1 MTTVAEKYAQAKE
14 QYAQIGVDTD
24 AALKKLQDVKIS
36 MHCWQGDDVTG
47 FLFPDG
53 DLTGGIMSTGNYPGA
68 AHTSQELR
76 QDLEKAFSLI
86 PGKHKLNLHA
96 IYLDTDVE
104 LLHSI
109 DNLLNNALELK
120 VVGIV
125 RPNST
130 TLSTQENYGSIWYTS
145 ELTEYVVDK
154 INATAIAQEQLDNPN
169 LNVFTG
175 LEFSNEEF
183 KIEDLSAATDDGGY
197 KKFVWYMPE
206 NLRDTKTGLTE
217 MTERTLA
224 QTDGKAS
231 YIQING
237 VENTELKS
245 VSYNILLGDPNTNMG
260 DFNVRHNHVYTVT
273 VDLVG
278 ANTADSRLEVV
289 DAYMDNCAMVVPNS
303 GDAGAAVFNLKKMT
317 AGWVT
322 EVPKSNMRASILW
335 QDAKGMMTNDNVKL
349 DIAKGTLTVK
359 STNNIVGNAVVAVYN
374 SANDGEGEILWSWHV
389 WVTEYHPDGSQNYG
403 LGENSKAIVPGGQV
417 HTYGPEYMKVN
428 PGKVMMDR
436 NLGATKTYN
445 DGNVPQAG
453 DTEADK
459 AFGLLYQWG
468 RKDAFPG
475 ADGSTVT
482 LTTGAVTTIPIYG
495 ADGNALTEN
504 GTGLK
509 FINIT
514 TLGVINNNA
523 LVYSIK
529 NPLSIIYNTT
539 SPQDWYSNTD
549 THNNSLW
556 LPSRKTNYD
565 PCPSGW
571 RLPSEEIW
579 FDFLTNDKFPYY
591 SQGVQQESS
600 TGYYATNGRLYA
612 QLTWF
617 PISGCRPS
625 ISGLV
630 SECGK
635 TCYYWTAT
643 SLDNNSKYFALT
655 FNKANIGEGGHRA
668 GGLSVRCVQE

>member
-1 MTTVAEKYAQAKE
+1 M
-14 QYAQIGVDTD
+14 
-24 AALKKLQDVKIS
+24 
-36 MHCWQGDDVTG
+36 
-47 FLFPDG
+47 
-53 DLTGGIMSTGNYPGA
+53 
-68 AHTSQELR
+68 
-76 QDLEKAFSLI
+76 LI
-86 PGKHKLNLHA
+86 
-96 IYLDTDVE
+96 
-104 LLHSI
+104 
-109 DNLLNNALELK
+109 
-120 VVGIV
+120 
-125 RPNST
+125 
-130 TLSTQENYGSIWYTS
+130 
-145 ELTEYVVDK
+145 
-154 INATAIAQEQLDNPN
+154 
-169 LNVFTG
+169 
-175 LEFSNEEF
+175 
-183 KIEDLSAATDDGGY
+183 
-197 KKFVWYMPE
+197 
-206 NLRDTKTGLTE
+206 
-217 MTERTLA
+217 
-224 QTDGKAS
+224 
-231 YIQING
+231 
-237 VENTELKS
+237 
-245 VSYNILLGDPNTNMG
+245 
-260 DFNVRHNHVYTVT
+260 
-273 VDLVG
+273 
-278 ANTADSRLEVV
+278 
-289 DAYMDNCAMVVPNS
+289 
-303 GDAGAAVFNLKKMT
+303 
-317 AGWVT
+317 
-322 EVPKSNMRASILW
+322 
-335 QDAKGMMTNDNVKL
+335 
-349 DIAKGTLTVK
+349 
-359 STNNIVGNAVVAVYN
+359 
-374 SANDGEGEILWSWHV
+374 
-389 WVTEYHPDGSQNYG
+389 
-403 LGENSKAIVPGGQV
+403 
-417 HTYGPEYMKVN
+417 
-428 PGKVMMDR
+428 
-436 NLGATKTYN
+436 
-445 DGNVPQAG
+445 
-453 DTEADK
+453 
-459 AFGLLYQWG
+459 WG

-475 ADGSTVT
+475 ADGSTIT
-482 LTTGAVTTIPIYG
+482 QATGTNQNAETIPLYG

-643 SLDNNSKYFALT
+643 PLDNNSKYFALT